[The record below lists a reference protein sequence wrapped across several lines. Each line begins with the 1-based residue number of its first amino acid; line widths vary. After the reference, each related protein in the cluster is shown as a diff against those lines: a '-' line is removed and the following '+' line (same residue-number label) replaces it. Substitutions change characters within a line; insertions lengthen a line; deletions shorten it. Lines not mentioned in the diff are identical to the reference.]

1 MNNIQLYTEARK
13 YLGTRGAEAKAYCG
27 LGRYD
32 PYCAAYVSYIEYK
45 GGNRGLIFGGK
56 KVINCPVGIAWCRA
70 NLAEIPIYMAMPM
83 DVIFFD
89 WNRNGTADHVGFVKS
104 RNSDIEVNTHEGNA
118 TVRDKNGNVI
128 ASGIVAEKIQPS
140 KYVAGC
146 FRVQYKP
153 TSFTTLKALVIDGQF
168 DYNSIAC
175 LQLAL
180 RRAGF
185 YKGKIDAIL
194 GKQTVKALQA
204 KAGMPKGSQDG
215 AWGMK
220 TTKAIQKW
228 LNIRA
233 DGWWGI
239 NSTKS
244 LQRWCNNYNEWYAK
258 KHKLEPQQ
266 KPTPALAPKPV
277 VKDRF
282 DKANDWAA
290 ALCKS
295 PNGLYKVFD
304 DDPRTQECPICDEDA
319 LPGYNC
325 IGAAF
330 AYLRHGAGIPC
341 KCNCE
346 VINDTMMDRLL
357 RSNHET
363 AVALVQKCTGLKDF
377 TVVSEGGKPVPVS
390 QLKKGD
396 LIIYY
401 EGDKGAH
408 MGVHIGGGKL
418 FDCARGHTPQ
428 MQCGKLGVD
437 WWTKENGWQI
447 KLVIRYTGK

>member
-1 MNNIQLYTEARK
+1 MGMNNTQLYKFLAKYIGSRGGEARS
-13 YLGTRGAEAKAYCG
+13 YCG
-27 LGRYD
+27 LPSGAAWC
-32 PYCAAYVSYIEYK
+32 CACVSWTFYR
-45 GGNRGLIFGGK
+45 GGDSALFYGGK
-56 KVINCPVGIAWCRA
+56 KVVYVPTAEMWCRA
-70 NLAEIPIYMAMPM
+70 NLAEIPIYLAMPM
-83 DVIFFD
+83 DVITFD
-89 WNRNGTADHVGFVKS
+89 WNRNGVPDHIGFVRDRKS
-104 RNSDIEVNTHEGNA
+104 GTEVYTIEGN
-118 TVRDKNGNVI
+118 TSG
-128 ASGIVAEKIQPS
+128 GIVACKTRPV
-140 KYVAGC
+140 KYVSGC
-146 FRVQYKP
+146 FRPQFAP
-153 TSFTTLKALVIDGQF
+153 SSFTTLKALEIDGQF
-168 DYNSIAC
+168 GYNSIAC
-175 LQLAL
+175 FQLAL
-180 RRAGF
+180 RRDGF

-194 GKQTVKALQA
+194 GKETVKALQKKVGVA
-204 KAGMPKGSQDG
+204 QDG
-215 AWGMK
+215 SWGVK
-220 TTKAIQKW
+220 TTRAVQKW
-228 LNIRA
+228 LNIKVTGVW
-233 DGWWGI
+233 DKK
-239 NSTKS
+239 STMS
-244 LQRWCNNYNEWYAK
+244 LQRWCNQFNEWYAK
-258 KHKLEPQQ
+258 KHNLKPQT
-266 KPTPALAPKPV
+266 KPTPKPV

-282 DKANDWAA
+282 DRANDWAA

-377 TVVSEGGKPVPVS
+377 TVVSEGGKPIPVNK
-390 QLKKGD
+390 LKKGD

-447 KLVIRYTGK
+447 KIVIRYTGK

>member
-1 MNNIQLYTEARK
+1 MGMNNTQLYKFLAKYIGSRGGEARS
-13 YLGTRGAEAKAYCG
+13 YCG
-27 LGRYD
+27 LPSGAAWC
-32 PYCAAYVSYIEYK
+32 CACVTWTFYR
-45 GGNRGLIFGGK
+45 GGDSALFYGGK
-56 KVINCPVGIAWCRA
+56 KVVYVPTAEMWCRA
-70 NLAEIPIYMAMPM
+70 NLAEIPIYLAMPM
-83 DVIFFD
+83 DIITFD
-89 WNRNGTADHVGFVKS
+89 WNRNGVPDHIGFVRDRKS
-104 RNSDIEVNTHEGNA
+104 GTEVYTIEGN
-118 TVRDKNGNVI
+118 TSG
-128 ASGIVAEKIQPS
+128 GIVACKTRPV
-140 KYVAGC
+140 KYVSGC
-146 FRVQYKP
+146 FRPQFAP
-153 TSFTTLKALVIDGQF
+153 TSFTTLKALEIDGQF
-168 DYNSIAC
+168 GYNSIAC
-175 LQLAL
+175 FQLAL
-180 RRAGF
+180 RRDGF

-194 GKQTVKALQA
+194 GKETVKALQKKVGVA
-204 KAGMPKGSQDG
+204 QDG
-215 AWGMK
+215 SWGVK
-220 TTKAIQKW
+220 TTRAVQTW
-228 LNIRA
+228 LNIKVTGVWDA
-233 DGWWGI
+233 A
-239 NSTKS
+239 STKS
-244 LQRWCNNYNEWYAK
+244 LQRWCNQFNEWYAK
-258 KHKLEPQQ
+258 KHNLTPQT
-266 KPTPALAPKPV
+266 KPTPKPAPKPV

-290 ALCKS
+290 ELCKS
-295 PNGLYKVFD
+295 PNGLYKVFG

-390 QLKKGD
+390 KLKKGD

-418 FDCARGHTPQ
+418 FDCARGHSPQ

-447 KLVIRYTGK
+447 KIVIRYTGK